1 MIKDLPKLLANDPAL
16 SSQEEL
22 EESSALTKRLQRMR
36 KLQSENARLEK
47 QLATL
52 QSKMNDLSPVQ
63 ERERKLKKR
72 GSPPDPD
79 YVTKII
85 V

>member
-1 MIKDLPKLLANDPAL
+1 MKDFPKLLANHPAL

-22 EESSALTKRLQRMR
+22 KESSALTKRLQRMR
-36 KLQSENARLEK
+36 KYQSEYARLEK

-52 QSKMNDLSPVQ
+52 QSKMNDFSPVQ
-63 ERERKLKKR
+63 EREQKRKKC

-79 YVTKII
+79 YVTKLTL
-85 V
+85 